1 MRFELIGV
9 KDDVC
14 RRNPGQVVFYGEM
27 PFARFGGTLEVGHV
41 SFLSST

>member
-14 RRNPGQVVFYGEM
+14 RRNPGQVVFYGE
-27 PFARFGGTLEVGHV
+27 RILLVE
-41 SFLSST
+41 L

>member
-14 RRNPGQVVFYGEM
+14 RRNPGQVVFYGED
-27 PFARFGGTLEVGHV
+27 PSAGGTKVGHV